1 MKTKYLNL
9 AIAFI
14 VIITMS
20 ACKKDQSNPQES
32 KNDPSTKI
40 LAFKNMEEYQQ
51 TLKEVSSLSSDE
63 RVAWEDAKGF
73 KSFGRVCDEIYSK
86 IKPEEFRNSDEI
98 KTFVSKNS
106 DYIQLVKGDDGEF
119 SVESKLNSN
128 SFRYLVNCDKLFQIG
143 TDSYKVFE
151 SAIVSC
157 KNEQI
162 VQLKAMNE
170 TNISSFERNPSFS
183 ITHLGQVTIL
193 KSTDDLSYNCGTS
206 DGYTK
211 TNGTDRTSISI
222 SVQQIDMPPV
232 TQLYCTYLVKPQH
245 KSIFWFNCTR
255 TISASIKVRIDH
267 YNWGGANSGTWN
279 NELFTIYEPGKLLS
293 QLSGEFINVLESA
306 NGQPVAHNA
315 HFGGY
320 NCWGS
325 TPSAGPATIGCNTF
339 LVN

>member
-14 VIITMS
+14 VIIAMS

-119 SVESKLNSN
+119 SVESKLYSN

-162 VQLKAMNE
+162 EQLKVINE
-170 TNISSFERNPSFS
+170 TNISSYERNPNFA
-183 ITHLGQVTIL
+183 ITHLGKVNTF
-193 KSTDDLSYNCGTS
+193 KSTDDESYDCGEFAEN
-206 DGYTK
+206 TK
-211 TNGTDRTSISI
+211 TNGKDRTIIEI
-222 SVQQIDMPPV
+222 SVQQIDYPAA
-232 TQLYCTYLVKPQH
+232 TQLYCTYLVKPQK

-255 TISASIKVRIDH
+255 TISANIKVRIDH
-267 YNWGGANSGTWN
+267 FNWGGVNYGTWN
-279 NELFTIYEPGKLLS
+279 NEPFTFIEPGKLTNN
-293 QLSGEFINVLESA
+293 LSGEFINILDSS
-306 NGQPVAHNA
+306 NGGPVPHNA

-320 NCWGS
+320 NGWGS
-325 TPSAGPATIGCNTF
+325 TPSAGPAVVQCNTF